1 MNNDMNADKNQQLAI
16 WAIWAIL
23 MLLST
28 KNDRG
33 CHRLLANQYPALN
46 PTSSAAF

>member
-1 MNNDMNADKNQQLAI
+1 MNYDMNADKNQQL
-16 WAIWAIL
+16 AIWAIL

-46 PTSSAAF
+46 PTSSVAF